1 MSTRPTPSSSSCGRG
16 PLTGLRVI
24 EFAGIGPGPFA
35 GMIVI
40 ERACDAAKAAK
51 YPRSAMNRGKRSIA
65 LDIKS
70 EAGRDVVWRL
80 LASADALIAK
90 GCARAQTQQLA
101 VPGRATSAVMELKAR
116 SRPR

>member
-1 MSTRPTPSSSSCGRG
+1 MR
-16 PLTGLRVI
+16 
-24 EFAGIGPGPFA
+24 
-35 GMIVI
+35 IVI